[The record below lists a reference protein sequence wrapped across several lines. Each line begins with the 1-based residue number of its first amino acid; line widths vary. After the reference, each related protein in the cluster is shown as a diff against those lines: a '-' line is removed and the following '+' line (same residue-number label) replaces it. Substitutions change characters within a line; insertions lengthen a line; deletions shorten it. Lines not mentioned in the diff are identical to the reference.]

1 MAFIKRGDGKILSVI
16 KSEDLSDE
24 QKKVVASDLLK
35 EIDDSKDKKD
45 KDTKSN

>member
-24 QKKVVASDLLK
+24 QKKVASDLLK

-45 KDTKSN
+45 KETKSN